1 MQGQENI
8 PEKVFISVKGCRVR
22 PRQSTRAL
30 DSAAVGGGE
39 TASEAEGGLW
49 GASLSSRRP
58 VKCVGNGSQEGNN
71 HGAAI
76 PRNPPLL
83 HTICGFPVG
92 SATHP
97 D

>member
-8 PEKVFISVKGCRVR
+8 PDKVFISVKGCRVR

-39 TASEAEGGLW
+39 SASEAKGGFW
-49 GASLSSRRP
+49 GVSLSSRWS
-58 VKCVGNGSQEGNN
+58 VKRVGNRSQERSN

-92 SATHP
+92 CATHP